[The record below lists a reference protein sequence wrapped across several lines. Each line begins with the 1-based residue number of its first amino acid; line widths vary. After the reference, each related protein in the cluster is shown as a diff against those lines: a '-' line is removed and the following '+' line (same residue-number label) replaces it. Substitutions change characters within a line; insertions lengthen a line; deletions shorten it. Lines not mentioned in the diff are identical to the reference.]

1 MANARNVSFE
11 TLYDSKFTLST
22 QLIIPNYLV
31 LVFFVCLV
39 SFPFFCGNRES
50 VAVSVNETL
59 SIESE
64 NPFPLCR
71 DYRKTEGKLIN
82 MYERLSRVN
91 C

>member
-11 TLYDSKFTLST
+11 TLYDSKFPLST

-31 LVFFVCLV
+31 FFFFVCLV

-50 VAVSVNETL
+50 VAVYETL

-64 NPFPLCR
+64 NPFPLRR